1 MNDLLLG
8 RRGFCAAL
16 AGAAVGLSG
25 CVDPEAVLTMEEV
38 DDQGIADNVATGL
51 SPTETEAV
59 AEAIE
64 NGSAT
69 TTDVTVPFD
78 GGRPV
83 EHEGSYYE
91 VETEEVGTETV
102 QRYTVAVEPPEDDVE
117 YTDID
122 FEELPEVDQ
131 EKLEPLFRM
140 DTRRESEGERI
151 RAETSYTADEAD
163 SSALVPQEEYDAVRR
178 NDTVLYLRVGD
189 PRDVEVGEY
198 RYQVELLAESSSELA
213 DWARESYLWELSGLD
228 AGEREIVEE
237 AIDSGYYE
245 GSVNEEFRS
254 LARKFEGRPAVESTD
269 WGGYYLVEYEGAT
282 YWTDLHRPPSAV

>member
-16 AGAAVGLSG
+16 TGAAVGLSG

-59 AEAIE
+59 AEAVE

-102 QRYTVAVEPPEDDVE
+102 MRYTVAVSAPEEDDE
-117 YTDID
+117 YNAVKFD
-122 FEELPEVDQ
+122 ELPEVDRD
-131 EKLEPLFRM
+131 KFDSLLRM
-140 DTRRESEGERI
+140 NEGREREV
-151 RAETSYTADEAD
+151 RAETSYTEEEAED
-163 SSALVPQEEYDAVRR
+163 SVLVPEEDYNAVRKE
-178 NDTVLYLRVGD
+178 DTVLLLQVDGPD
-189 PRDVEVGEY
+189 ESEVSEV
-198 RYQVELLAESSSELA
+198 RYTAEPLAQTAEELA
-213 DWARESYLWELSGLD
+213 DWARDSYLWELSELD

-237 AIDSGYYE
+237 AIDGGYYE

-269 WGGYYLVEYEGAT
+269 WGGYYLVEYEGDT
-282 YWTDLHRPPSAV
+282 YWTNLHRPPSAV